1 MSDLSRITGRT
12 RHLLL
17 DFDGPICSVFAGTPA
32 GAVAD
37 QLRDLL
43 QTEGVTV
50 PENAVGDQDPLGV
63 LRHSTELGPEWVR
76 RIEAALR
83 EAEVAAVRTATPT
96 PQAREVMQA
105 CRRSSRPVAVVSNNS
120 RAAVDAYLGAY
131 GLAEYVDVIAAR
143 TEPDPG
149 LMKPSPHLIAQ
160 AVRELEAELGEST
173 LVGDSV
179 TDIQDRKS

>member
-1 MSDLSRITGRT
+1 
-12 RHLLL
+12 
-17 DFDGPICSVFAGTPA
+17 
-32 GAVAD
+32 
-37 QLRDLL
+37 
-43 QTEGVTV
+43 
-50 PENAVGDQDPLGV
+50 
-63 LRHSTELGPEWVR
+63 
-76 RIEAALR
+76 
-83 EAEVAAVRTATPT
+83 
-96 PQAREVMQA
+96 MQA
-105 CRRSSRPVAVVSNNS
+105 CRRSSRQVAVVSNNS

-179 TDIQDRKS
+179 TDIQSACAAGVRSIGYANKPGKRERLTRAGADVIVTSMEELALALANTHVLSS